1 MFGKRIKLFKFLGF
15 EVGIDMSWIILAF
28 LIVWS
33 LSVGLF
39 PVQFKGLSTGTYW
52 LMGIIGA
59 AGLFVSI
66 ILHELSHSLVARRY
80 GMPMKGIT
88 LFIFGGVAQMTDE
101 PTSPKGEFMMAAVG
115 PLSSIAIGLV
125 FYIIYML
132 GKQGGW
138 PQSINGVVGYL
149 ALING
154 ILAGFNLIP
163 AFPLDGG
170 RILRSVLWGIK
181 GNIRWATRVASTIGS
196 GFGTVLIVLAVFQ
209 LFQGNFIGA
218 MWWFLIGMFL
228 RGAAKASYQQLM
240 VRNALQGEPV
250 RRFMN
255 ANPVTVPP
263 SLSVKDL
270 VEDYVY
276 RYHYKMF
283 PVVDDGELLGCV
295 STKEVKDVPHEQWEK
310 KRVEDLT
317 LGCTSN
323 NTLTPDTDAVKALS
337 LMNRTGISRLM
348 VTEGDRLA
356 GIITLKDLLKFLSLR
371 MELEES

>member
-1 MFGKRIKLFKFLGF
+1 
-15 EVGIDMSWIILAF
+15 
-28 LIVWS
+28 
-33 LSVGLF
+33 
-39 PVQFKGLSTGTYW
+39 
-52 LMGIIGA
+52 
-59 AGLFVSI
+59 
-66 ILHELSHSLVARRY
+66 VARRY

-101 PTSPKGEFMMAAVG
+101 PTSPKGEFMMAVVG

-125 FYIIYML
+125 FYVIYTL

-138 PQSINGVVGYL
+138 PQAVNGVVGYL

-154 ILAGFNLIP
+154 ILAGFNLVP

-170 RILRSVLWGIK
+170 RILRSILWGVK
-181 GNIRWATRVASTIGS
+181 KNIRWATRVASSIGS
-196 GFGTVLIVLAVFQ
+196 GFGIVLIVLAVFQ
-209 LFQGNFIGA
+209 LFRGNFIGA

-255 ANPVTVPP
+255 AEPVTVPP

-283 PVVDDGELLGCV
+283 PVVDDGKLVGCV
-295 STKEVKDVPHEQWEK
+295 STKEVKDISHEEWEK
-310 KRVEDLT
+310 KRVGDLT
-317 LGCTSN
+317 AGCSSD
-323 NTLTPDTDAVKALS
+323 NTLTPDTDAVEALS

-371 MELEES
+371 MELEEQ